1 MKRIKFL
8 ILVMALLLI
17 PSIVN
22 AEGNVS
28 ISKIEM
34 KETKG
39 DALEISKPTFE
50 GLNVNYD
57 LSFHTLGDSI
67 TYVATLKNGDKEE
80 YKIANK
86 STFSDTGYMEYTFA
100 FSDNSN
106 IIKPNETK
114 DMYITIKYTK
124 PVPDEKLV
132 SGVYVEQNKMNLV
145 LINNRG
151 QEVNPNT
158 ASPIIYIIAILL
170 LLTIGILLF
179 KQHKKISIL
188 LIALSLLLPIT
199 TYALKEITVTLN
211 TKVEVVK
218 HLSFCVESNGLEAA
232 YTSPTEE
239 YEQNKYY
246 DYETGMTL
254 QSWKNSE
261 FNKPIIGTITRFL
274 TNEYKTCAKEAYE
287 KYGPKPGDDFLTAGT
302 QGATPGREKTDYEL
316 AMDECREKYTEEVGP
331 NSIIRRSNEGC
342 YAIGAGELVEGSYGY

>member
-1 MKRIKFL
+1 MKRIKYL

-132 SGVYVEQNKMNLV
+132 SGVYVEQNKIWFTGVIVMGDVWL
-145 LINNRG
+145 
-151 QEVNPNT
+151 
-158 ASPIIYIIAILL
+158 Y
-170 LLTIGILLF
+170 
-179 KQHKKISIL
+179 
-188 LIALSLLLPIT
+188 
-199 TYALKEITVTLN
+199 
-211 TKVEVVK
+211 
-218 HLSFCVESNGLEAA
+218 LE
-232 YTSPTEE
+232 
-239 YEQNKYY
+239 K
-246 DYETGMTL
+246 
-254 QSWKNSE
+254 
-261 FNKPIIGTITRFL
+261 
-274 TNEYKTCAKEAYE
+274 
-287 KYGPKPGDDFLTAGT
+287 
-302 QGATPGREKTDYEL
+302 
-316 AMDECREKYTEEVGP
+316 
-331 NSIIRRSNEGC
+331 
-342 YAIGAGELVEGSYGY
+342 